1 MKEISVSAKNILQLK
16 QSIYFFSPFA
26 DEFAALISL
35 YLK

>member
-1 MKEISVSAKNILQLK
+1 LQLK